1 MKDIEFTYG
10 PLNKSLFT
18 QEYELLV
25 KMMLENPDSFRF
37 YGADQ
42 AIHLQIEETDID
54 INLTNLLR
62 RVNFSH
68 LEMGREDSDQFLAL
82 YPKAELNYFESD
94 ASAFQEKLDL
104 GAFENLTE
112 GEFWVIREFTGC
124 KYHLINSFLYNN
136 PSIYDFYLK
145 GDDRI
150 EEAMLK
156 SAFIASGLNKLPNCE
171 EDIFL
176 YRGDKPSTDDLQM
189 RIELVE
195 EGNGLTKMPAFMSSS
210 SEKEVAEDFGYN
222 YLTGMRVLIQFD
234 QPYGK
239 DISSVS
245 YYQSELEYLFTP
257 STFHWVSY
265 EIAEH
270 EEIQFRC
277 STRIVDGEEK
287 WECEQYVEIAPMHVF
302 HVEVVEP
309 LIFGEDDF
317 TQDELNEFLRLKNW
331 GESHHVDTTFV
342 TSHLS
347 EILNVTPN
355 QVAHVELL
363 IPKVDLLNITPASPE
378 EPTLV

>member
-156 SAFIASGLNKLPNCE
+156 SAFIASGLNKTVN
-171 EDIFL
+171 
-176 YRGDKPSTDDLQM
+176 
-189 RIELVE
+189 RIHQPIKITRT
-195 EGNGLTKMPAFMSSS
+195 NRMP
-210 SEKEVAEDFGYN
+210 K
-222 YLTGMRVLIQFD
+222 
-234 QPYGK
+234 
-239 DISSVS
+239 
-245 YYQSELEYLFTP
+245 
-257 STFHWVSY
+257 
-265 EIAEH
+265 
-270 EEIQFRC
+270 
-277 STRIVDGEEK
+277 
-287 WECEQYVEIAPMHVF
+287 
-302 HVEVVEP
+302 
-309 LIFGEDDF
+309 
-317 TQDELNEFLRLKNW
+317 
-331 GESHHVDTTFV
+331 
-342 TSHLS
+342 
-347 EILNVTPN
+347 
-355 QVAHVELL
+355 
-363 IPKVDLLNITPASPE
+363 ITPHD
-378 EPTLV
+378 